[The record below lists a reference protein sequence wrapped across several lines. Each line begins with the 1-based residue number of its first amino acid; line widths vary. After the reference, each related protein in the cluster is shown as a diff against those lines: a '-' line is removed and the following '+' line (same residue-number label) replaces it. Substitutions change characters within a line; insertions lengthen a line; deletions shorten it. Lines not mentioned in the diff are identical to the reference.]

1 MSKHVMYT
9 VYRQTDDNATLN
21 TEVGEMNGYDSWLV
35 DQEEAAEGWRDDVPT
50 EEELIESGV
59 IADY

>member
-1 MSKHVMYT
+1 MYSET
-9 VYRQTDDNATLN
+9 VVKTTFGM
-21 TEVGEMNGYDSWLV
+21 EVGEMNGYDSWLI

-59 IADY
+59 IADEEDDEND

>member
-1 MSKHVMYT
+1 MYSET
-9 VYRQTDDNATLN
+9 VTKATFD

-35 DQEEAAEGWRDDVPT
+35 DQEEAAEGWRDDEPT

-59 IADY
+59 IADEEDDEND